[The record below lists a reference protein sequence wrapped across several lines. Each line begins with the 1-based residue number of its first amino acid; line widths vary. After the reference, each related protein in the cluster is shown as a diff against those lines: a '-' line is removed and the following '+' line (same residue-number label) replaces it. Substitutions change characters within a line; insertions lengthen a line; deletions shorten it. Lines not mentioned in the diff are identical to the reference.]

1 MAFYHETMTKNAIN
15 LNVLNTVNSQMAI
28 KAHASLRYVK
38 WINPLLKA
46 IAFGLTV
53 GKMSPANIEKVMKRL
68 QGFFK
73 TAVALATTA
82 ISIYIGLMGII
93 GS

>member
-1 MAFYHETMTKNAIN
+1 MYIDVNAYFAKQ
-15 LNVLNTVNSQMAI
+15 SRRRA
-28 KAHASLRYVK
+28 AP
-38 WINPLLKA
+38 INPLLKA
-46 IAFGLTV
+46 IASGFSD

-82 ISIYIGLMGII
+82 ISIYTGLKGII

>member
-38 WINPLLKA
+38 
-46 IAFGLTV
+46 
-53 GKMSPANIEKVMKRL
+53 
-68 QGFFK
+68 
-73 TAVALATTA
+73 
-82 ISIYIGLMGII
+82 
-93 GS
+93 